1 MTTADELATQMLD
14 LIFAD
19 YEKDD
24 EVAALQAGDEVI
36 LSSEELYDGK
46 VVR

>member
-1 MTTADELATQMLD
+1 MATADDLTVMMLD

-24 EVAALQAGDEVI
+24 EVAALAPATRCSF
-36 LSSEELYDGK
+36 SSIRSGP
-46 VVR
+46 RR